1 MRILV
6 TGGAGYIGSHTAKAL
21 AQAGY
26 EPVVFD
32 NLSEGH
38 RWAVKWGPLVE
49 GDLSDGALLR
59 HVVATYGIKAV
70 IHFAAHAY
78 VAESMHRPREY
89 FRNNVTNTLGLL
101 DALVEAGVCRIV
113 FSSSCATYG
122 IPRSVP
128 ITESHSQIPISPYGE
143 SKRAVERFLYWYGQA
158 YGADWMALR
167 YFNAAGAD
175 PDGEIG
181 EDHHPET
188 HLIPT
193 AIQAALGERPVVE
206 IYGTEYPTPDGT
218 AIRDY
223 VHVTDLANAHV
234 LALQYLLGGGESAA
248 LNLGTGEG
256 KSVREVIAA
265 VERVTGQRV
274 PVREAARRSGDPRVL
289 VADPAK
295 AGRVLSWSPQ
305 YSSLETIVETASRWH
320 KVHPPAASGLDPD
333 IPGRLIQA
341 GEESRAARY
350 AMTGSGT
357 AVEVPSLEGEQE

>member
-89 FRNNVTNTLGLL
+89 FRNNVTNTLCLL
-101 DALVEAGVCRIV
+101 DALLEAGVCRIV

-122 IPRSVP
+122 IPSNVP
-128 ITESHSQIPISPYGE
+128 ITEIHPQNPINPYGE
-143 SKRAVERFLYWYGQA
+143 SKRVVERFLYWYGRA
-158 YGADWMALR
+158 YGLDWMALR

-193 AIQAALGERPVVE
+193 AIHAALGKRPFVE
-206 IYGTEYPTPDGT
+206 VYGTDYPTPDGT

-223 VHVTDLANAHV
+223 IHVTDLASAHV
-234 LALQYLLGGGESAA
+234 LALNYLLGGGESAA

-274 PVREAARRSGDPRVL
+274 PVREAGRRSGDPRVL

-295 AGRVLSWSPQ
+295 AGRVLGWRPQ
-305 YSSLETIVETASRWH
+305 YSSLDTIVETASRWH
-320 KVHPPAASGLDPD
+320 QAHSPGVADPD
-333 IPGRLIQA
+333 QGVSGWLGQA
-341 GEESRAARY
+341 GERSMPATY
-350 AMTGSGT
+350 AMSGGGV
-357 AVEVPSLEGEQE
+357 AVESSGAEGEQK

>member
-21 AQAGY
+21 VQAGH

-38 RWAVKWGPLVE
+38 RWSVKWGPLVE
-49 GDLSDGALLR
+49 GDLSDGALVR
-59 HVVATYGIKAV
+59 QVIATHGIKAV

-78 VAESMHRPREY
+78 VGESMHRPREY

-101 DALVEAGVCRIV
+101 DAMLEAGVCRIV

-122 IPRSVP
+122 IPRNVP
-128 ITESHSQIPISPYGE
+128 ITESHPQNPISPYGE

-188 HLIPT
+188 HLIPI
-193 AIQAALGERPVVE
+193 AIQAALGKRPFVE
-206 IYGTEYPTPDGT
+206 V
-218 AIRDY
+218 DY
-223 VHVTDLANAHV
+223 IHVTDLARAHV
-234 LALQYLLGGGESAA
+234 LALHYLLGGGESAA
-248 LNLGTGEG
+248 LNFGTGEG

-265 VERVTGQRV
+265 VERVTGHRV

-289 VADPAK
+289 VANPAK
-295 AGRVLSWSPQ
+295 AGRILDWKPQ
-305 YSSLETIVETASRWH
+305 YSSLDTIVETASRWH
-320 KVHPPAASGLDPD
+320 QAHSPGVAGPDQGVSGWVA
-333 IPGRLIQA
+333 QA
-341 GEESRAARY
+341 GERSLPATY
-350 AMTGSGT
+350 AISGGGV
-357 AVEVPSLEGEQE
+357 AVEPPPGRR

>member
-21 AQAGY
+21 IQAGH

-38 RWAVKWGPLVE
+38 RWSVKWGPLVE
-49 GDLSDGALLR
+49 GDLSDGALVR
-59 HVVATYGIKAV
+59 HVIATHGIKAV

-78 VAESMHRPREY
+78 VGESMHRPREY
-89 FRNNVTNTLGLL
+89 FRNNVTNTLSLL
-101 DALVEAGVCRIV
+101 DAMLEAGVCRIV

-122 IPRSVP
+122 IPRNVP
-128 ITESHSQIPISPYGE
+128 ITESHPQNPISPYGE
-143 SKRAVERFLYWYGQA
+143 SKRAVERFLHWYGRA
-158 YGADWMALR
+158 YGLDWMALR

-188 HLIPT
+188 HLIPI
-193 AIQAALGERPVVE
+193 AIQAALGKRPFVE
-206 IYGTEYPTPDGT
+206 VYGTDYPTPDGT

-223 VHVTDLANAHV
+223 IHVTDLARAHV
-234 LALQYLLGGGESAA
+234 LALHYLLGGGASAA

-265 VERVTGQRV
+265 VERVIGHRV

-289 VADPAK
+289 VANPAK
-295 AGRVLSWSPQ
+295 AGRVLDWRPQ
-305 YSSLETIVETASRWH
+305 YSSLDTIVETASSWH
-320 KVHPPAASGLDPD
+320 QANSPAVAGADQGV
-333 IPGRLIQA
+333 PGRLAQA
-341 GEESRAARY
+341 GERSLPAAY
-350 AMTGSGT
+350 AMSAGGV
-357 AVEVPSLEGEQE
+357 AVESPRAEGEQE